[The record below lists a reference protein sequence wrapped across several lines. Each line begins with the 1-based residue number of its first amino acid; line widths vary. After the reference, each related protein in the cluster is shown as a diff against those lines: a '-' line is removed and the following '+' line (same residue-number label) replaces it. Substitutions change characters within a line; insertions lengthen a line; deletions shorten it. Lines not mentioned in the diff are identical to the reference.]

1 MNNNT
6 TNKSST
12 IHSLDSGSQVQL
24 FIWKRCDHSRELLR
38 DLQQLP
44 ENVQVRIKVI
54 HIEEALEKNI
64 CPPGLTCTP
73 CLFVKPQMNN
83 KQFPMFFN
91 GRKSILLYCGLRSHD
106 SVNTVMNTDDALGKQ
121 QVETIFE
128 KTTINEFGN
137 KDDVS
142 KFQNGRQFDFVDSM
156 NNNNGASEKHDR
168 LFNDFIDDPL
178 LANDPRVN
186 RDPKKD
192 LAAMMESRGYASGSK

>member
-1 MNNNT
+1 MR
-6 TNKSST
+6 
-12 IHSLDSGSQVQL
+12 V
-24 FIWKRCDHSRELLR
+24 
-38 DLQQLP
+38 
-44 ENVQVRIKVI
+44 V
-54 HIEEALEKNI
+54 IEEIE
-64 CPPGLTCTP
+64 GLD
-73 CLFVKPQMNN
+73 L
-83 KQFPMFFN
+83 
-91 GRKSILLYCGLRSHD
+91 ILLMYLLER
-106 SVNTVMNTDDALGKQ
+106 
-121 QVETIFE
+121 F
-128 KTTINEFGN
+128 EFGN